1 MDRTA
6 WHSLAVAFLEIGGQQ
21 LESSSPAP
29 RPSPDLFSA
38 LIWVVQ
44 ILFDYEGQLFPESA
58 SAEVCHAGV
67 PEVGRHE
74 AMEEPWETVLW
85 VFLGWGHTEV

>member
-1 MDRTA
+1 MDRTV
-6 WHSLAVAFLEIGGQQ
+6 WYSLAVASLEIRGQQ

-38 LIWVVQ
+38 QIWVVQ
-44 ILFDYEGQLFPESA
+44 ILFEYEGQLFPECA
-58 SAEVCHAGV
+58 CAGVCHSGV
-67 PEVGRHE
+67 PAVGHHK
-74 AMEEPWETVLW
+74 AVEEPWEPVLW

>member
-6 WHSLAVAFLEIGGQQ
+6 WHSLGIASLEIGGQQ

-38 LIWVVQ
+38 QIWVVQ
-44 ILFDYEGQLFPESA
+44 ILLEYEGQLFPECA
-58 SAEVCHAGV
+58 SAGFA
-67 PEVGRHE
+67 
-74 AMEEPWETVLW
+74 VLEY
-85 VFLGWGHTEV
+85 LQ